1 MAVVSWTRSCC
12 LTPLPFVNCIT
23 PETGRNETVP
33 NNALN
38 PVMDSSVSGSYVPQ
52 RGSDYN
58 GRFGCTCYHSL
69 VKKE

>member
-1 MAVVSWTRSCC
+1 MA
-12 LTPLPFVNCIT
+12 LPT
-23 PETGRNETVP
+23 TSSR

-38 PVMDSSVSGSYVPQ
+38 PVMDTSVSGSYVPQ

-58 GRFGCTCYHSL
+58 GRFGCTYYHSL